1 MNKKNILFLI
11 GNYPAYGGTEIVT
24 TTLANKFIADGHN
37 VSIVSYG
44 RPQEGDVNLGL
55 SEKCNLLYLSRPVL
69 SLKNIKRLK
78 GIVLTQKTDIIINQW
93 VIPFY
98 ATLVWKLALWG
109 TMCKVFSVHHNKP
122 DTNNR
127 IKELERRINEGEKY
141 LKFARWAVREVS
153 RLSLAFCIKSSDK
166 FILLSSSFIPVAKK
180 YARVSEKD
188 KLISIPN
195 PITIDAPS
203 EITTKKKEII
213 YVGRIDYTQKCTYRV
228 IDIWRELE
236 QKYHDWKLTI
246 VGDGEER
253 SNIEKRIKEYGLERV
268 TITGFVNPVE
278 YYKRASIL
286 LLTSEYEGFGLVIV
300 EAMTYGVV
308 PVVYNSYETAGEL
321 IKNGVNG
328 VLVNTPYSV
337 KAFSDTLEELINNED
352 TLNKIACNAM
362 NSSTRFS
369 VDNIANEWYKLMEK

>member
-1 MNKKNILFLI
+1 MSAKNILFLI
-11 GNYPAYGGTEIVT
+11 GKYPSYGGTEIVT

-37 VSIVSYG
+37 VAIGSYG
-44 RPQEGDVNLGL
+44 QPQKENVNLGL
-55 SEKCNLLYLSRPVL
+55 SERCNLLNLSRPVF
-69 SLKNIKRLK
+69 SIKNIKRLRK
-78 GIVLTQKTDIIINQW
+78 FVLTQKTDIIINQW

-98 ATLVWKLALWG
+98 ATLVWKLALLG
-109 TMCKVFSVHHNKP
+109 INCKVFSVNHGKP
-122 DTNNR
+122 DTNSR
-127 IKELERRINEGEKY
+127 IKYLEELINEGKSY
-141 LKFARWAVREVS
+141 LKVVRYFVREVS
-153 RLSLAFCIKSSDK
+153 RLSLAFCINSSDK
-166 FILLSSSFIPVAKK
+166 FILLSPSFIPIAKK
-180 YARVSEKD
+180 FARVSGKD

-195 PITIDAPS
+195 PVTITAPT
-203 EITTKKKEII
+203 EITPKEKEII
-213 YVGRIDYTQKCTYRV
+213 YVGRIEYIQKYTYRI
-228 IDIWRELE
+228 IDIWRKLE
-236 QKYHDWKLTI
+236 QKYPDWKLTI

-328 VLVNTPYSV
+328 MLVDAPYNV
-337 KAFSDTLEELINNED
+337 EAFTSTLENLINNED
-352 TLNKIACNAM
+352 TLNKIACNAR
-362 NSSTRFS
+362 SSSARFS
-369 VDNIANEWYKLMEK
+369 VENVANEWNKLM

>member
-1 MNKKNILFLI
+1 MSAKNILFLI
-11 GNYPAYGGTEIVT
+11 GNYPSYGGTEIVT

-37 VSIVSYG
+37 VTIVSYG
-44 RPQEGDVNLGL
+44 QPQERDVNLGL
-55 SEKCNLLYLSRPVL
+55 SEKCDLLYLSRPVL
-69 SLKNIKRLK
+69 SLKNIKKLREF
-78 GIVLTQKTDIIINQW
+78 VLTQKTDIIINQW

-109 TMCKVFSVHHNKP
+109 TKCKVFSVHHNKP

-127 IKELERRINEGEKY
+127 IKELERRINEGKRY

-153 RLSLAFCIKSSDK
+153 RLSLAFCIKSSGK
-166 FILLSSSFIPVAKK
+166 FILLSPSFIPVAKK
-180 YARVSEKD
+180 YARVSGKD

-195 PITIDAPS
+195 PVTIAAPS
-203 EITTKKKEII
+203 EVMSKEKEII
-213 YVGRIDYTQKCTYRV
+213 YVGRIEYIQKHTYRI

-236 QKYHDWKLTI
+236 QKFPDWRLTI

-253 SNIEKRIKEYGLERV
+253 NDIERRIRKYGLKRV
-268 TITGFVNPVE
+268 SVTGFTSPTE

-300 EAMTYGVV
+300 EAMTYGVI

-321 IKNGVNG
+321 ITNGVNG

-369 VDNIANEWYKLMEK
+369 VDNIANEWYKLMYN